1 MTTTSNAALA
11 RRWFEEVWNQKKDAT
26 VTELFGAQSIGHMEG
41 AEAHGPSQFLTMR
54 ASLLGAFPDLSVT
67 VEDVVAEGEQA
78 VVRWSARGTHKGAV
92 AGIPASGR
100 GAAFRGMTWM
110 KFANGRIVE
119 GWDSWNQ
126 GRLLEELRTAA
137 GGSADALARHPEERS
152 DEGSQT

>member
-1 MTTTSNAALA
+1 MTTSSNAALA

-26 VTELFGAQSIGHMEG
+26 VTELFGAQSVGHMEG

-54 ASLLGAFPDLSVT
+54 ASLFGAFPDLSVT
-67 VEDVVAEGEQA
+67 EEDVLADGEQA
-78 VVRWSARGTHKGAV
+78 VVRRSARGTHKRAV

-110 KFANGRIVE
+110 KFSDGRIVE

-126 GRLLEELRTAA
+126 GRLFEDLRTAA
-137 GGSADALARHPEERS
+137 AANVKTENT
-152 DEGSQT
+152 GSQT